1 VLLHPIIDEFV
12 DHELAD
18 YHVKLAQW
26 SGSRS
31 QATRPR
37 PVEPQIAH
45 DQLTSNDWSIVVSY
59 LSLLKL
65 CKQATMRLQGNV
77 STTTRRGLAVKGA
90 IWQVLPIFDEISRVF
105 EEARRMHL
113 TAHSQRSQ
121 LNEAAPAQAL
131 APGSSNTSIRQG
143 STRRSQ
149 AKPQR
154 DTLCQSTYLRLIL
167 TKSDP
172 SSHWG
177 TFISLVKLRASQ
189 ITPTLNTTSASTLM
203 LAGRSWIITTS

>member
-1 VLLHPIIDEFV
+1 
-12 DHELAD
+12 
-18 YHVKLAQW
+18 
-26 SGSRS
+26 
-31 QATRPR
+31 
-37 PVEPQIAH
+37 
-45 DQLTSNDWSIVVSY
+45 
-59 LSLLKL
+59 
-65 CKQATMRLQGNV
+65 MRLQGNV

-149 AKPQR
+149 AKPPTR
-154 DTLCQSTYLRLIL
+154 YPVSIDVSTANIDEERPIESLGNVHQYGEAEGLSDYTDFEHHFSFNVNAGWQKLDYYHQLTDRSPIYRAAVFLHPRL
-167 TKSDP
+167 K
-172 SSHWG
+172 WRW
-177 TFISLVKLRASQ
+177 FERY
-189 ITPTLNTTSASTLM
+189 
-203 LAGRSWIITTS
+203 